1 VSEEDLGWLVDTG
14 VLRVHASFPNGHAMQ
29 QCMHVIGTAVPTM
42 TCSMLQYGSLYNATK
57 DCIADK
63 LAHVHPSYSHLPLD
77 KTSVD
82 MTLPRMP
89 DGLCA

>member
-14 VLRVHASFPNGHAMQ
+14 VLPVHASFPSGHAMQ
-29 QCMHVIGTAVPTM
+29 QCMHVTGTAVPTM
-42 TCSMLQYGSLYNATK
+42 TCSMLQYGSLNNATK